1 MRPHDCREFPA
12 FTEGP
17 PEFYARSLL
26 RSAPFPASNDDD
38 ARPSPPKPA
47 HRCVM
52 FAAITPDQ
60 LPPSALEAAGGGE
73 GAGSAQQRKPI

>member
-1 MRPHDCREFPA
+1 MKRMRPHDCRAFPA

-26 RSAPFPASNDDD
+26 RSAPFPASADDE
-38 ARPSPPKPA
+38 ARPSPPKPK

-52 FAAITPDQ
+52 FAAVTPED
-60 LPPSALEAAGGGE
+60 LGGRGTTL
-73 GAGSAQQRKPI
+73 GSTR